1 MATEA
6 ADRIAARQRVEAR
19 RRQVEASTTIRDD
32 SEDEMIVSFPEF
44 IFKEFIAA
52 VAMTAFL
59 VVVSIVLQ
67 APLLGQANPG
77 VTPNPSK
84 APWYFLGLQEL
95 LSRFP
100 PLMAGVA
107 FPTFVI
113 VLMILVPFLDRNPS
127 RRPSERKV
135 AIILFALYTAIVV
148 ALVIIG
154 TFFRGHEFSWDW
166 GWALGI
172 PLICR
177 PATAAASASAS
188 PSASAKATASPKP
201 SASAAPSSSAAPAT
215 AASPGPA
222 ASPAASPS
230 AAAAPAIS
238 CLDPKAQPYYVLD
251 ANGKVVNDPST
262 NKPVVAQLT
271 GFIPNAYK
279 GLGIDESGC
288 IICHNGNR
296 QATDQAGAHQNLV
309 ANPFGTFDKAP
320 QLYENNCAQC
330 HGATGEGGKGP
341 PLNDQN
347 RLGFFN
353 DDYYY
358 RCIYLGNTGE
368 EHKGTIMP
376 AWGVNQLLPKP
387 VNDNINL
394 LVHWIRMWQQY
405 TSRP

>member
-1 MATEA
+1 MLG
-6 ADRIAARQRVEAR
+6 R
-19 RRQVEASTTIRDD
+19 
-32 SEDEMIVSFPEF
+32 
-44 IFKEFIAA
+44 
-52 VAMTAFL
+52 AFL
-59 VVVSIVLQ
+59 VVSVAFLL
-67 APLLGQANPG
+67 LLGYAFYQD
-77 VTPNPSK
+77 
-84 APWYFLGLQEL
+84 
-95 LSRFP
+95 LSRPWVPIQQKYAAQYGQDFP
-100 PLMAGVA
+100 IQVQQL
-107 FPTFVI
+107 FPKVQVNGQFMVERCITCHVPDIQKIGPQEAAKRLGPKHPSVI
-113 VLMILVPFLDRNPS
+113 SDTV
-127 RRPSERKV
+127 
-135 AIILFALYTAIVV
+135 FAKYGQDT
-148 ALVIIG
+148 
-154 TFFRGHEFSWDW
+154 
-166 GWALGI
+166 
-172 PLICR
+172 LICR

-188 PSASAKATASPKP
+188 PSASPSTKP

-222 ASPAASPS
+222 ASPSAAASPAP
-230 AAAAPAIS
+230 AAAS
-238 CLDPKAQPYYVLD
+238 CLDPKARPYYVLD
-251 ANGKVVNDPST
+251 ANGKVVNDPTT

-296 QATDQAGAHQNLV
+296 QATDQAGAHENLV
-309 ANPFGTFDKAP
+309 ANPFGVFATAP

-353 DDYYY
+353 NDYYY

-376 AWGVNQLLPKP
+376 AWGVNKLLPQP

-405 TSRP
+405 TTRP

>member
-1 MATEA
+1 MLG
-6 ADRIAARQRVEAR
+6 R
-19 RRQVEASTTIRDD
+19 
-32 SEDEMIVSFPEF
+32 
-44 IFKEFIAA
+44 
-52 VAMTAFL
+52 AFL
-59 VVVSIVLQ
+59 VVSVAFLL
-67 APLLGQANPG
+67 LLGYAFYQD
-77 VTPNPSK
+77 
-84 APWYFLGLQEL
+84 
-95 LSRFP
+95 LSRPWIPIQEKYAAQYGQDFP
-100 PLMAGVA
+100 IQVQQL
-107 FPTFVI
+107 FPKVQVNGQFMVERCITCH
-113 VLMILVPFLDRNPS
+113 VPDIQKIGPQEAAKRLGPNHPS
-127 RRPSERKV
+127 LINDTV
-135 AIILFALYTAIVV
+135 FAKYGQDT
-148 ALVIIG
+148 
-154 TFFRGHEFSWDW
+154 
-166 GWALGI
+166 
-172 PLICR
+172 LICR
-177 PATAAASASAS
+177 PVSAAASPSAS
-188 PSASAKATASPKP
+188 PSASASAKP
-201 SASAAPSSSAAPAT
+201 SVSPTPSPPALSAAT
-215 AASPGPA
+215 TPA
-222 ASPAASPS
+222 ASCENPNAT
-230 AAAAPAIS
+230 
-238 CLDPKAQPYYVLD
+238 PYYVLD

-296 QATDQAGAHQNLV
+296 QSTTQDGAHQNLV

-376 AWGVNQLLPKP
+376 AWGVNKLLPQP
-387 VNDNINL
+387 INDNINL

-405 TSRP
+405 TSQP